1 MFWIIV
7 RNYYFQSI
15 LVKPWLL
22 FCKYFLICLL
32 CSFKSKSR
40 CVDESMVGFKGRHQ
54 LKQYISNKKAR
65 RWGIKLWV
73 LSDSITGYTHHI
85 NVYKGR
91 RNERHS
97 PNGQVCCYLI
107 CAFVKHFGFILF
119 QYNAQVFVANFNPR
133 NDMKRTL
140 LMVIRNF
147 PQGYQAVMDLM
158 EPRFYK
164 DHHVTYDSFFTSPAL
179 VYELLDKGTHSIGTV
194 IKTRKGMP
202 SSFKTTPIQK
212 GEIRVK
218 ITDYNRFTTVRI
230 QI

>member
-1 MFWIIV
+1 
-7 RNYYFQSI
+7 
-15 LVKPWLL
+15 
-22 FCKYFLICLL
+22 
-32 CSFKSKSR
+32 
-40 CVDESMVGFKGRHQ
+40 MVGFKGRHQ

-97 PNGQVCCYLI
+97 PNG
-107 CAFVKHFGFILF
+107 
-119 QYNAQVFVANFNPR
+119 
-133 NDMKRTL
+133 
-140 LMVIRNF
+140 
-147 PQGYQAVMDLM
+147 QGYQAVMDLM

-230 QI
+230 